1 MNPDP
6 TPEHERLPLDA
17 KIMLILLLTVLSLGG
32 VALGYKLMSLIFG

>member
-17 KIMLILLLTVLSLGG
+17 KVMIAILLAVLAFGG
-32 VALGYKLMSLIFG
+32 VALGYKLLSLIFG